1 MRDLVGALGG
11 IKITID
17 SRNPN
22 GVMDSNFDWKCGTT
36 SAEKSQRC
44 PRGHYISYPNGE
56 VELDAEHALY
66 LAMARG
72 DRAPTYGFEQSNF
85 DREKNQQK
93 IMVAIRDKAL
103 SAGTLADFTKISGI
117 IDAIGKNL
125 RTNFEKSEVRTL
137 VELVHDIKSDN
148 IKSISLIDAEPAILT
163 TGTYGGASSV
173 VPTAGTYDYS
183 QLRAFVKKNLYA
195 TDITKENANVVV
207 LNATGVSGVA
217 QKQADKLTEL
227 GMTVSTVGNAP
238 QNGSY
243 SSNKIYKVSTRA
255 KTATSVKLQSLYG
268 AAPEAVQS
276 VPGVKYNAEVD
287 YVIIIA
293 VKPNAGE

>member
-1 MRDLVGALGG
+1 M
-11 IKITID
+11 
-17 SRNPN
+17 
-22 GVMDSNFDWKCGTT
+22 
-36 SAEKSQRC
+36 
-44 PRGHYISYPNGE
+44 
-56 VELDAEHALY
+56 
-66 LAMARG
+66 
-72 DRAPTYGFEQSNF
+72 
-85 DREKNQQK
+85 
-93 IMVAIRDKAL
+93 
-103 SAGTLADFTKISGI
+103 
-117 IDAIGKNL
+117 
-125 RTNFEKSEVRTL
+125 
-137 VELVHDIKSDN
+137 
-148 IKSISLIDAEPAILT
+148 
-163 TGTYGGASSV
+163 
-173 VPTAGTYDYS
+173 
-183 QLRAFVKKNLYA
+183 
-195 TDITKENANVVV
+195 
-207 LNATGVSGVA
+207 A